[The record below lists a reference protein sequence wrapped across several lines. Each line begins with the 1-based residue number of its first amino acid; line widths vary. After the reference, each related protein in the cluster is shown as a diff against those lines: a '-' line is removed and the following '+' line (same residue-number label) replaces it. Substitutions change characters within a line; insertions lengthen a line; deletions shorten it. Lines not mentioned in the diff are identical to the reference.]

1 MGKPPGFPPLFRIP
15 PWLPYRI
22 LCAKAN
28 SNQGVALSSFPRV
41 NKAKSHVTERW
52 RHDDPD
58 DLAAC
63 LHRLATDWPASS
75 AMWVRAFSDRFT
87 NLCSR
92 IESVKEFWRS
102 CGEANQPTWFWPTF
116 EKTGFEVQAM
126 AANHSD
132 NFHKKKNRPV
142 WQLILP
148 SFKLR
153 HSCEYS

>member
-102 CGEANQPTWFWPTF
+102 CGEVNQPTCQNQLLRRLASKCRKWLQIIATISTKK
-116 EKTGFEVQAM
+116 EQAGLTADFAFFQ
-126 AANHSD
+126 AAP
-132 NFHKKKNRPV
+132 FVR
-142 WQLILP
+142 I
-148 SFKLR
+148 
-153 HSCEYS
+153 